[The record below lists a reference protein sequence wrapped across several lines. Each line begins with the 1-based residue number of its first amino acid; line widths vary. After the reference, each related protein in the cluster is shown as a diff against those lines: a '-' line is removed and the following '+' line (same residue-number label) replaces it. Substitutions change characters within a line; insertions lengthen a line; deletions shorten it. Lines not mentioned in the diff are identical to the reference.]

1 MVWALRLG
9 GARCSLVGSS
19 AVRFGEAKA
28 RDSWRGSARCGA
40 VMLGQLWQR
49 MAWYGFHGLVRYGQ
63 VRRVMVGRGYQG
75 IFN

>member
-1 MVWALRLG
+1 MARALRLG

-49 MAWYGFHGLVRYGQ
+49 MAW
-63 VRRVMVGRGYQG
+63 
-75 IFN
+75 